1 MFKRIKRYFKF
12 RKIEKLLTKGWL
24 WQCKVRLEWV
34 QIEFPWWFIHI
45 ASNIKFDEFIK
56 LFIKTEALN
65 HWYEM
70 ECPEDIDWKIDYCID
85 VLEYSITH
93 PYIEQDPREI
103 YKTLYKWFDEEK
115 MKAIL
120 EHEDAIDKIKQ
131 SMLKEKEDLDSKK
144 E

>member
-24 WQCKVRLEWV
+24 WKCKVRLEWV

-65 HWYEM
+65 HWYES

-85 VLEYSITH
+85 VLEYWITH
-93 PYIEQDPREI
+93 PYIEQNPIEI
-103 YKTLYKWFDEEK
+103 YKTLYEWFDEDK

-131 SMLKEKEDLDSKK
+131 SMLKKK